1 MGDITVDQMVVAIE
15 QCISVVRAMEQER
28 GVEREKKRTFQ
39 LIIMIFKVIQPLIT
53 LLNDDYLH

>member
-28 GVEREKKRTFQ
+28 GGGERKNAHF
-39 LIIMIFKVIQPLIT
+39 
-53 LLNDDYLH
+53 N